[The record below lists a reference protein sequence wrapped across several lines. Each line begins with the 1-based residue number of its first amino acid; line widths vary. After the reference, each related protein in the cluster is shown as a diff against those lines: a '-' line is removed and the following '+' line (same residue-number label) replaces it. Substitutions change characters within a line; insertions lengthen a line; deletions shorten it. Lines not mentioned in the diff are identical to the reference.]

1 MGLREQLQQDL
12 KSAMRAR
19 DNRRKSALR
28 MVLTSI
34 QLAEVEQKDALTDEA
49 IIDLI
54 RKEVRRREDALSI
67 IKEAGRDDLVE
78 EEQAELEILKPYLP
92 QLMSQDEVD
101 VIVQEVIK
109 EVEATSPADFGK
121 VMRVLMPR
129 VKGKAD
135 GRMVNQAVRNLL
147 SA

>member
-1 MGLREQLQQDL
+1 MGLKEKLQQDL

-19 DNRRKSALR
+19 DARRKSALR

-67 IKEAGRDDLVE
+67 MQDAGRDDLVGD
-78 EEQAELEILKPYLP
+78 EQAELEILKPYLP
-92 QLMSQDEVD
+92 QLLTEDEIV
-101 VIVQEVIK
+101 VIVKGVIAEVG
-109 EVEATSPADFGK
+109 ATSPADLGQ

-135 GRMVNQAVRNLL
+135 GRMVNQTVRNLL

>member
-1 MGLREQLQQDL
+1 MGLEEQLRQDL

-19 DNRRKSALR
+19 DARRKSALR

-34 QLAEVEQKDALTDEA
+34 QLAEVEQKGTLTDEV
-49 IIDLI
+49 IIGLI
-54 RKEVRRREDALSI
+54 RKEVRRREDALDI
-67 IKEAGRDDLVE
+67 IRKAGRDDLVE

-92 QLMSQDEVD
+92 QLLGEDEISVIVKEVIQEVD
-101 VIVQEVIK
+101 
-109 EVEATSPADFGK
+109 ASSPADFGK

-135 GRMVNQAVRNLL
+135 GRMVNQAVRDLL